1 MNNEK
6 SETITLRRDEKRPLK
21 FNGETLRTAIRKFA
35 FEDDDGTKQA
45 YEHEATLYRT
55 ETGKYVLEFTIYDE
69 TNEKWNCRYGWANAD
84 LKALVSEA
92 LQEAGNGFLDN
103 DILAEVFEDTEL
115 GEQFV
120 EQID

>member
-1 MNNEK
+1 MRSMNNEK

-84 LKALVSEA
+84 LKALREWFLGQRYSRR
-92 LQEAGNGFLDN
+92 GFRGYRTRGAIRRADRLDVH
-103 DILAEVFEDTEL
+103 L
-115 GEQFV
+115 
-120 EQID
+120 